1 MSDLIARIVELE
13 CPIRAPNS
21 MSDWPFKALQHA
33 MPGGLITPLL
43 QTPCGVDQDVVLS
56 YTVVF
61 DRDMKLYTWTKAN
74 ILVRD
79 GPDNRCF

>member
-1 MSDLIARIVELE
+1 MR
-13 CPIRAPNS
+13 C
-21 MSDWPFKALQHA
+21 Q
-33 MPGGLITPLL
+33 GGLITPLL

-61 DRDMKLYTWTKAN
+61 DFDGRALTLMAGRDMKLYTWTKAN